1 MRPFSLPLSIMKQLI
16 GKKIGMTQ
24 VYGEDNAL
32 IPVTV
37 IEAGPCSVVQ
47 VKTAESDGYNAAQIG
62 FQPVKDKHLTRSM
75 KGHFAKFGAPASRT
89 VREVRLDDAS
99 GVEPGQELT
108 VAIFKDEAKV
118 DVIGTTKGRGFQGV
132 MRRYDFAGGPAS
144 HGHMTHRRGGSYG
157 MCQFPGHV
165 IKGKKMPGHMGDV
178 RRTQQ
183 SLKVVRVIEEKNLI
197 LVKGSVPGANG
208 TTVIVRGTVKKRKS
222 A

>member
-37 IEAGPCSVVQ
+37 IEAGPCPVVQ
-47 VKTAESDGYNAAQIG
+47 VKTAESDGYNAAQIA
-62 FQPVKDKHLTRSM
+62 FRPVKDKHLTRSM
-75 KGHFAKFGAPASRT
+75 KGHFAKHGAKASRT

-99 GVEPGQELT
+99 GVESGQELT
-108 VAIFKDEAKV
+108 VAIFKDEPKV
-118 DVIGTTKGRGFQGV
+118 DIIGTTKGRGFQGV

-183 SLKVVRVIEEKNLI
+183 GLKVVRVIEEKNLI

-208 TTVIVRGTVKKRKS
+208 TTVIVRGSVKKRKS

>member
-37 IEAGPCSVVQ
+37 IEAGPCPVVQ
-47 VKTAESDGYNAAQIG
+47 VKTTESDGYNAAQIA
-62 FQPVKDKHLTRSM
+62 FRPVKDKHLTRSM
-75 KGHFAKFGAPASRT
+75 KGHFAKHGAKASRT

-99 GVEPGQELT
+99 GVESGQELT
-108 VAIFKDEAKV
+108 VAIFKDEPKV
-118 DVIGTTKGRGFQGV
+118 DIIGTTKGRGFQGV

-183 SLKVVRVIEEKNLI
+183 GLKVVRVIEEKNLI

-208 TTVIVRGTVKKRKS
+208 TTVIVRGSVKKRKS